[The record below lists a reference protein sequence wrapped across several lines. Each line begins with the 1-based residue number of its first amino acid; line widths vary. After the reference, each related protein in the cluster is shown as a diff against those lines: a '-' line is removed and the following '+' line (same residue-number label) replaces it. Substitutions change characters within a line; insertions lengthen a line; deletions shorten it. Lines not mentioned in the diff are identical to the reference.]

1 MDDNES
7 ILAELKKI
15 SAWADSQ
22 RRITKWSLVTVVI
35 LLAAMLV
42 FAVFWEMHEKANL
55 EAATVL
61 PKAEDMTWGDVD
73 SNIRRANADEAI
85 RIGEEL
91 IQKMPNYAE
100 GHRRLASAYLAAGK
114 IEQAREHF
122 VQAFHL
128 FPSDEN
134 EKLVTAIDK
143 RIKEGTT
150 QLAKEKRRALIS
162 PKDR

>member
-7 ILAELKKI
+7 ILAELRKI
-15 SAWADSQ
+15 SAWAESQ
-22 RRITKWSLVTVVI
+22 RRMTKWSLVIVVVVMAVT
-35 LLAAMLV
+35 LA
-42 FAVFWEMHEKANL
+42 FAVLWELHEKTSL
-55 EAATVL
+55 EATTAL

-73 SNIRRANADEAI
+73 SNVRRANPDEAI

-114 IEQAREHF
+114 VEQAREHF

-128 FPSDEN
+128 FPSEEN
-134 EKLVTAIDK
+134 EKLLAAIEK
-143 RIKEGTT
+143 RIKEGTA
-150 QLAKEKRRALIS
+150 QLTKEKRRALVS
-162 PKDR
+162 PRDR